1 MVEATIRIPLIVLT
15 TATLAAGCDAANEVK
30 PNTKPMVG
38 YPETHQIAVVDEYC
52 DTSITDPY
60 QWLEDDHSNVTK
72 AWMDVQNA
80 VTFCYLKELPRR
92 QESRDRLWRL
102 LD

>member
-1 MVEATIRIPLIVLT
+1 MRIPLIVLT
-15 TATLAAGCDAANEVK
+15 TAALAAGCEAANEVE
-30 PNTKPMVG
+30 PSTKPMVDN
-38 YPETHQIAVVDEYC
+38 PDTHQNAVVDDYY
-52 DTSITDPY
+52 DASTTDPY
-60 QWLEDDHSNVTK
+60 RWLEDDHSDVTK

-92 QESRDRLWRL
+92 QESRDHLWRL